1 VASDS
6 VRNSA
11 LYESLRRLLPLTKQI
26 CEQKEFPFHLWE
38 QVTKRDEFQRC
49 VQLMREDATIGRH
62 IDQLVG
68 TSQGLITYNANSYI
82 NTLFSRVYEASL
94 DDYTGRFDAIYRE
107 FEDFFFADYL
117 EVEVISPLLDFNLE
131 GKEIDLGNSIKL
143 TVLPADFKAELS
155 KPPTGPLPAQDFWR
169 LVGTRYCLYCVIR
182 DMKRIGTEPQTEKEL
197 AVVEAVRTMDRMLE
211 CLRLF
216 QPGTISSPFILSR
229 IKRWTPLATMFSF
242 SHGSQPPLARRSPYE
257 VQASKVGELIEFC
270 SWCSKAIGRATRDI
284 EIANRRFKFSYGRH
298 RPEDSLVDLMIA
310 LESLFLDQEPG
321 EFGYRLGMRVAS
333 LLGRPTSERQKIFA
347 FISISYKQRN
357 KIVHGG
363 EIPQHVRIPNEGNVE
378 FKSFV
383 SRLEDY
389 VRQSIRKLLEMDLP
403 RRQRIKKLEQRIL
416 SSHEAETR

>member
-1 VASDS
+1 MASDS
-6 VRNSA
+6 MRNPA
-11 LYESLRRLLPLTKQI
+11 LYESLRALLPLARQLF
-26 CEQKEFPFHLWE
+26 EQKEFPFHLWNE
-38 QVTKRDEFQRC
+38 IQQTGEFQRC

-62 IDQLVG
+62 IDQLVS
-68 TSQGLITYNANSYI
+68 TNLTLIRVDANSYI
-82 NTLFSRVYEASL
+82 SRLFSRVYEASL
-94 DDYTGRFDAIYRE
+94 DDYTGRFDTIYRE

-117 EVEVISPLLDFNLE
+117 EVEVISPLLDFKLE
-131 GKEIDLGNSIKL
+131 GEEIDLGNSINI
-143 TVLPADFKAELS
+143 TVLPADIKTELA
-155 KPPTGPLPAQDFWR
+155 KPPTGPLPAQDIWR
-169 LVGTRYCLYCVIR
+169 LVGTRHCLYSVIR
-182 DMKRIGTEPQTEKEL
+182 DMKRIGTEPQTEKKL
-197 AVVEAVRTMDRMLE
+197 AVAEAVRTMSRMLE

-229 IKRWTPLATMFSF
+229 IKGWAPLPTMFSF
-242 SHGSQPPLARRSPYE
+242 SLGSQPPLAARSLYE
-257 VQASKVGELIEFC
+257 VQAGKVEELFDFC
-270 SWCSKAIGRATRDI
+270 SWCSKAIGRATRDV
-284 EIANRRFKFSYGRH
+284 EIANRRFNFSYERH
-298 RPEDSLVDLMIA
+298 RPEDIVVDLMIA

-363 EIPQHVRIPNEGNVE
+363 EIPKHVRIPNEGNVE